1 SYTAWAPGGTG
12 GESEELVGEWLRG
25 RPDRDEA
32 FVSTKVGLPY
42 LDVPKGL
49 NPQVIRREIDRSLK
63 RLRVD
68 CIDLYLAHDDE
79 PNQPIEETV
88 GTFAEIAKAGKIR
101 HYGICNHYVHRMAE
115 AVGVSRRD
123 GNTPITVVQMRYSYL
138 RDNAWSIATPGRP
151 TNVNLEVL
159 LYCGAQNLPIM
170 TFSALAKGVYTNPAK
185 SLPPYYAGED
195 STRRLSKLREVAGRL
210 GVSPNAL
217 VLRWLRTNPYATLI
231 PLFSASSVAQ
241 IEDNLAA
248 AEIKMSGELWK
259 ELDSA
264 GPPA

>member
-1 SYTAWAPGGTG
+1 M
-12 GESEELVGEWLRG
+12 
-25 RPDRDEA
+25 
-32 FVSTKVGLPY
+32 STKVGLPY

-49 NPQVIRREIDRSLK
+49 SPQIIRQEIDRSLK

-88 GTFAEIAKAGKIR
+88 GTFAELARAGKIR
-101 HYGICNHYVHRMAE
+101 HCGICNHYVHRMAE
-115 AVGVSRRD
+115 AVDVARRE
-123 GNTPITVVQMRYSYL
+123 GNAPIAAVQMRYSYL

-159 LYCGAQNLPIM
+159 LYYGAQNLPIM
-170 TFSALAKGVYTNPAK
+170 TFTALAKGVYTNPAK

-195 STRRLSKLREVAGRL
+195 SARRLAKLREVAGRL

-217 VLRWLRTNPYATLI
+217 VLRWRRANPYATVI
-231 PLFSASSVAQ
+231 PLFSASSVEQ

-248 AEIKMSGELWK
+248 ADLDMSGELWK
-259 ELDSA
+259 ELDAA